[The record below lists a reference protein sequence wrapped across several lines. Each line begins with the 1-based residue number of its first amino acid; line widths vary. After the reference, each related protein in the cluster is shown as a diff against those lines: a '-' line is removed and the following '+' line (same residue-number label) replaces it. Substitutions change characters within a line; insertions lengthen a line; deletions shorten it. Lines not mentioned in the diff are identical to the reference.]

1 MLARFPLSERV
12 DVLDLKPL
20 DLAGVIEWLELQ
32 PMLTLGKPARVP
44 LDDIGHGIAEA
55 FFEASGGNPNV
66 LGLVIRD
73 SFDLERRVSM
83 DEEGHWRASCDLDS
97 LRRSQSAEKLIR
109 ARLARVEASERE
121 LLDIAAVAGLDI
133 DVDLLKRASRRDSD
147 DVDRLLRLAV
157 TRHFMSEAD
166 GVMRFETEATR
177 RTIYRIM
184 APAARAEWH
193 ERIAYALRERA
204 ADGRMLSP
212 DVQIARHFS
221 EVAAA
226 TDGRHAHDAA
236 LHFLRAARR
245 AVKTEPGDAVS
256 LAHEGLAVVDKFKLV
271 DDGQFR
277 EDARSIVSDA
287 QAQLSNLAFG
297 PGVIR

>member
-1 MLARFPLSERV
+1 MDGTAANG
-12 DVLDLKPL
+12 D
-20 DLAGVIEWLELQ
+20 AGQ
-32 PMLTLGKPARVP
+32 AARVP
-44 LDDIGHGIAEA
+44 LDDIGFGIAQA

-83 DEEGHWRASCDLDS
+83 DDEGHWRALCDLDS
-97 LRRSQSAEKLIR
+97 LRRSQSAEKLIPP
-109 ARLARVEASERE
+109 RLARVDAGARE
-121 LLDIAAVAGLDI
+121 LLDIASVAGLDV
-133 DVDLLKRASRRDSD
+133 DVDLLRRASRRDSD
-147 DVDRLLRLAV
+147 DMDRLLRLAV
-157 TRHFMSEAD
+157 TRHFVSEAD

-184 APAARAEWH
+184 SPAARAEWH
-193 ERIAYALRERA
+193 ERIANALQERA

-221 EVAAA
+221 QVAAA

-245 AVKTEPGDAVS
+245 AVKTEPGDAVN
-256 LAHEGLAVVDKFKLV
+256 LAHEALAVVDKFNLV

-277 EDARSIVSDA
+277 VEAKAIVSDA
-287 QAQLSNLAFG
+287 QTQLSNLATG
-297 PGVIR
+297 PTATR